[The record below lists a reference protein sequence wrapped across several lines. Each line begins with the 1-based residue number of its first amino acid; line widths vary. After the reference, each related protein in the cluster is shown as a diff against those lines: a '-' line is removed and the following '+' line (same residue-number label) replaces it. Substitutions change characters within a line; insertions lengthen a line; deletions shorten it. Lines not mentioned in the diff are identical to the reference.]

1 MPGKRVDHY
10 DPGVLGK
17 YRGHSIIH
25 DDGTVEHFTNNGSLA
40 DGVTDGRYVGRSVI
54 RKGESRVQ
62 RTRQGGGSSGGG
74 GLGEALGGG
83 LLLLLLLGPF
93 YAAYLLLKGL
103 VLSVLN
109 RSVAPLLE
117 WTTGA
122 CGVMALWS
130 GVYALLWYA
139 GLRLG
144 KMSTRNRRSC
154 KLGGGVTFSEK
165 YCSFR
170 VSLQSFSPSF
180 SDISTGTRSST
191 RASTF
196 QPW

>member
-83 LLLLLLLGPF
+83 LLLLLVLGPF

-144 KMSTRNRRSC
+144 EDVHAQPQVVQARGWCYFFGKILLISGLLT
-154 KLGGGVTFSEK
+154 VIFSIVLRYFDRDEE
-165 YCSFR
+165 
-170 VSLQSFSPSF
+170 
-180 SDISTGTRSST
+180 
-191 RASTF
+191 
-196 QPW
+196 